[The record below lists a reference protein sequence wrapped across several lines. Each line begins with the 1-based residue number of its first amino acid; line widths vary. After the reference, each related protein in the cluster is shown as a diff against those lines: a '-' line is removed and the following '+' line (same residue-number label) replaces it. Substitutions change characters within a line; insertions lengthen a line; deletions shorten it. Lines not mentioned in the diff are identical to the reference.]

1 MKKSFLSILFAFTFF
16 SVFAVP
22 GVKQFIPD
30 ASGEYVYY
38 KDSTFKRES
47 YIGILVYDDANYK
60 IRYFAP
66 TDEAS
71 KLPEKEMSILVSVNK
86 DSAFWDM
93 TGEYI
98 MTQVLP
104 GTEDADLIKKI
115 SSLNAQVLGNSNIDP
130 FYGATC
136 LLIVFADSSIH
147 TYIEDGSLVIGN
159 LMNAAYSINVDS
171 CWIHRAREVFESEEG
186 QKLKKEWGIAE
197 NFVGIGN
204 CVLGYRAANLAE
216 PKPRKADYIR
226 YIK

>member
-1 MKKSFLSILFAFTFF
+1 MNETIQNLINRRSCKNFDKSKKVSKEELDLILKAGQYAANGR
-16 SVFAVP
+16 SMQSPIIVV
-22 GVKQFIPD
+22 I
-30 ASGEYVYY
+30 E
-38 KDSTFKRES
+38 
-47 YIGILVYDDANYK
+47 DAN
-60 IRYFAP
+60 
-66 TDEAS
+66 
-71 KLPEKEMSILVSVNK
+71 
-86 DSAFWDM
+86 
-93 TGEYI
+93 
-98 MTQVLP
+98 
-104 GTEDADLIKKI
+104 LIKKV

-186 QKLKKEWGIAE
+186 QKLKKEWGITE

>member
-1 MKKSFLSILFAFTFF
+1 MKKSFLSILFAFTFL
-16 SVFAVP
+16 SAFAVP

-38 KDSTFKRES
+38 KDNTFKRES

-66 TDEAS
+66 TDEAA

-104 GTEDADLIKKI
+104 GTEDADLVNYLHDILYEFSARRNKMEVIK
-115 SSLNAQVLGNSNIDP
+115 
-130 FYGATC
+130 
-136 LLIVFADSSIH
+136 
-147 TYIEDGSLVIGN
+147 
-159 LMNAAYSINVDS
+159 
-171 CWIHRAREVFESEEG
+171 
-186 QKLKKEWGIAE
+186 
-197 NFVGIGN
+197 
-204 CVLGYRAANLAE
+204 
-216 PKPRKADYIR
+216 
-226 YIK
+226 